1 MALRVYHV
9 RRRALNSRPCIM
21 FLFLHRAREKCR
33 AAASRLAARLVARE
47 MRVQVVPASKVAQ
60 VSALPKVG
68 TR

>member
-47 MRVQVVPASKVAQ
+47 MRVQVVPASKV
-60 VSALPKVG
+60 VC
-68 TR
+68 TT